1 MEEGKK
7 NSIHNGE
14 GAKENGYSEI
24 EKFEKLYD
32 IPMKIEGML
41 GSTTIL
47 IKDLINL
54 QAGSVIELDRNIS
67 DTIDVKVNG
76 VPVAKGEMVI
86 VGEKLGI
93 RITEIQEHQ

>member
-1 MEEGKK
+1 MEESK
-7 NSIHNGE
+7 NNNPNQENNEEKEIH
-14 GAKENGYSEI
+14 ADI
-24 EKFEKLYD
+24 EQFERLYD
-32 IPMKIEGML
+32 IPMKIEGSL
-41 GSTTIL
+41 GRTTIL

-76 VPVAKGEMVI
+76 VPIAKGEMVI

-93 RITEIQEHQ
+93 RITEIQENQ